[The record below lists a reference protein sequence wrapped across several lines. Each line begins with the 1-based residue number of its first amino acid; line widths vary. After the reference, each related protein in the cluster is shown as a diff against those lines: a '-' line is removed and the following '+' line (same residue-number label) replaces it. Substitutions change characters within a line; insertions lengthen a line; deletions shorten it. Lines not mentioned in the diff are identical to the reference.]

1 MPEDNPSKLPLPSP
15 GSPAEER
22 KQRKSTSEVRETS
35 EETYELRKTADGE
48 YVKRTTK
55 SERHERKTSDEETF
69 VGTGL
74 PSPSVSLTGWHEQVP
89 ERVKLEVSGV
99 TAEGCP
105 EAPSL
110 DADYILDLLD
120 RRPERCRWEY
130 TFRAKCQ
137 LFRCCL
143 EAYPAS
149 DGTLTLRAFFEG
161 SVAGPVWTQAGLRD
175 LSGRVV
181 LSLDHGSAENP
192 RAGCRWP
199 ETLTATPL
207 AAAAATKRFYISPEP
222 TQQEMA
228 AMASSG
234 SGSISSSA
242 GRRKIIM
249 IGYWPPTGI
258 EGMLSGWKTK
268 QKDWKGTG
276 FDVQAYS
283 ATYPQYPQ
291 DKKGKG
297 KFTCDYQVT
306 SRHFWDHVKDDRPIA
321 ILGFGREDGTTNTWR
336 LELSPRNLKQTGWKN
351 DYEDPWLPSGGATA
365 QDIAPPNED
374 LPRQEPDDPPDAS
387 KGTDA
392 TRGNTLPEQAI
403 RTKFQTAVPSIQ
415 VETGDE
421 AGKAVCEYL
430 AYHLG
435 WYQEWS
441 QTQEFPKC
449 EIAGFV
455 HVASNISAADGAKAV
470 EAQLEAV
477 IAALEE

>member
-1 MPEDNPSKLPLPSP
+1 MAEDDRSQLPLPSP
-15 GSPAEER
+15 GSPAEKR
-22 KQRKSTSEVRETS
+22 KQRKSTSELRETS

-48 YVKRTTK
+48 YEKKTTK

-69 VGTGL
+69 VAAGL
-74 PSPSVSLTGWHEQVP
+74 PSPTVSLTGWHEQVP
-89 ERVKLEVSGV
+89 ERAKLEVSGV

-143 EAYPAS
+143 EAYPSS

-161 SVAGPVWTQAGLRD
+161 SVAGPAWTQTGLRD
-175 LSGRVV
+175 LSGRVM
-181 LSLDHGSAENP
+181 LSFDHASAENP
-192 RAGCRWP
+192 CAGCRWP

-207 AAAAATKRFYISPEP
+207 AAPAATKRFYISPEP
-222 TQQEMA
+222 TQHEMA
-228 AMASSG
+228 AMAS

-258 EGMLSGWKTK
+258 QGMLAKWK
-268 QKDWKGTG
+268 DGVLHEG
-276 FDVQAYS
+276 FHVRSYS
-283 ATYPQYPQ
+283 AIYPKNPPFKQ
-291 DKKGKG
+291 GAG
-297 KFTCDYQVT
+297 NFRTDYQVT
-306 SRHFWDHVKDDRPIA
+306 SQHFWKQVKEDRPIA
-321 ILGFGREDGTTNTWR
+321 IMGFGREEDTTDTWR
-336 LELSPRNLKQTGWKN
+336 LELSPRNLSQASWVD
-351 DYEDPWLPSGGATA
+351 DYVDPKKPAGGATH
-365 QDIAPPNED
+365 QDVAPPNKD
-374 LPRQEPDDPPDAS
+374 WKSQPGLPPDAE
-387 KGTDA
+387 KGVTS
-392 TRGNTLPEQAI
+392 RGNNLPEEAI
-403 RTKFQTAVPSIQ
+403 RTKFETAVPSIQ
-415 VETGDE
+415 VITGNN

-455 HVASNISAADGAKAV
+455 HVAENISPKNGTTAV
-470 EAQLEAV
+470 EAQLDAV
-477 IAALEE
+477 IEALEE